1 MNNINNITHFE
12 RYIYPYLV
20 IAMIFWGISWPSS
33 KILTFYTDPFT
44 LMFLKFF
51 ISAIALIP
59 IFLLLNDKRF
69 FSAQVI
75 KPLVVATF
83 FIILYNL
90 FFFYGLKYGL
100 AGLGGIVVTGSNPI
114 FTFLIVAIIDKINI
128 PKRKKVALIIGLIG
142 TAITLHIENLN
153 LKELVDGGNLFFL
166 LASLSWSLVTIY
178 STNAKQHL
186 NSLLFSIYLY
196 AGSSVITYILFIDN
210 NSLIEIF
217 TFEFLFWVNLFFVTI
232 ITTAIS
238 TTIYFK
244 ASNILGA
251 SNASSFI
258 FLVPIV
264 AVLSSA
270 ILLNEV
276 PNITSLIG
284 GTLLIF
290 SVWLINKK

>member
-217 TFEFLFWVNLFFVTI
+217 TFEFLFWINLFFVTI

-258 FLVPIV
+258 FLVPLV

-276 PNITSLIG
+276 PNITSLTG

>member
-1 MNNINNITHFE
+1 MNNTNNITHFE

-196 AGSSVITYILFIDN
+196 AGSSVITYVLFIDN

-217 TFEFLFWVNLFFVTI
+217 TFEFLFWINLFFVTI

-258 FLVPIV
+258 FLVPLV

-276 PNITSLIG
+276 PNITSLTG

>member
-1 MNNINNITHFE
+1 MNNTNNITHFE

-114 FTFLIVAIIDKINI
+114 FTFLIVAIIDKIDI

>member
-1 MNNINNITHFE
+1 MNNTNNITHFE

-196 AGSSVITYILFIDN
+196 AGSSVITYVLFIDN

-217 TFEFLFWVNLFFVTI
+217 TFEFLFWINLFFVTI

>member
-1 MNNINNITHFE
+1 MNNTNNITHFE

-196 AGSSVITYILFIDN
+196 AGSSVITYVLFIDN

>member
-1 MNNINNITHFE
+1 MNNTNNITHFE

-153 LKELVDGGNLFFL
+153 LNELVDGGNLFFL

-196 AGSSVITYILFIDN
+196 AGSSVITYVLFIDN

-217 TFEFLFWVNLFFVTI
+217 TFEFLFWINLFFVTI

>member
-1 MNNINNITHFE
+1 MNNTNNITHFE

-114 FTFLIVAIIDKINI
+114 FTFLIVAIIDKIDI

-217 TFEFLFWVNLFFVTI
+217 TFEFLFWINLFFVTI

>member
-1 MNNINNITHFE
+1 MNNTNNITHFE

-114 FTFLIVAIIDKINI
+114 FTFLIVAIIDKIDI

-196 AGSSVITYILFIDN
+196 AGSSVITYILFIEN

-217 TFEFLFWVNLFFVTI
+217 TFEFLFWINLFFVTI

>member
-1 MNNINNITHFE
+1 MNNTNNITHFE

-196 AGSSVITYILFIDN
+196 AGSSVITYVLFIDN

-217 TFEFLFWVNLFFVTI
+217 AFEFLFWINLFFVTI

-258 FLVPIV
+258 FLVPLV

-276 PNITSLIG
+276 PNITSLTG

>member
-1 MNNINNITHFE
+1 MNNTNNITHFE

-142 TAITLHIENLN
+142 TVITLHIENLN
-153 LKELVDGGNLFFL
+153 LNELVDGGNLFFL

>member
-1 MNNINNITHFE
+1 MNNTNNITHFE

-217 TFEFLFWVNLFFVTI
+217 TFEFLFWINLFFVTI

>member
-1 MNNINNITHFE
+1 MNNANNITHFE

-196 AGSSVITYILFIDN
+196 AGSSVITYVLFIDN

-217 TFEFLFWVNLFFVTI
+217 TFEFLFWINLFFVTI

>member
-1 MNNINNITHFE
+1 MNNTNNITHFE

-142 TAITLHIENLN
+142 TVITLHIENLN
-153 LKELVDGGNLFFL
+153 LNELVDGGNLFFL

-196 AGSSVITYILFIDN
+196 AGSSVITYILFIEN

-217 TFEFLFWVNLFFVTI
+217 TFEFLFWINLFFVTI

>member
-1 MNNINNITHFE
+1 MNNTNNITHFE

-196 AGSSVITYILFIDN
+196 AGSSVITYVLFIDN

-217 TFEFLFWVNLFFVTI
+217 TFEFLFWINLFFVTI

-276 PNITSLIG
+276 PNITSLTG

>member
-1 MNNINNITHFE
+1 MNNTNNITHFE